1 MPCCYLPSVVRTE
14 ARSTRLVRFRAVSSS
29 LVARARAAERTI
41 ASRTV
46 EGQEGEDRTLCEL

>member
-1 MPCCYLPSVVRTE
+1 VVRTE